1 MLLKLSTLGISL
13 LFAFVIFS
21 SYQIEYEGK
30 GDDFSGERAYYPGCE
45 KKKVKNRR
53 WKCTCRKVIKHL
65 RKEVEVPEHIRNANL
80 PSQWMNLIYVEIDF
94 DGTINDACLIYPPI
108 LTKNNLNYKV
118 IQRSIKAVKALPKFT
133 PALNSKGDTIPFS
146 FIFRI

>member
-1 MLLKLSTLGISL
+1 MKAKSIRSLVILSF
-13 LFAFVIFS
+13 LFLT
-21 SYQIEYEGK
+21 SYQVEYEGK

-53 WKCTCRKVIKHL
+53 WKCTCRKVIKYL
-65 RKEVEVPEHIRNANL
+65 KKEVVVPDYIRTANL

-94 DGTINDACLIYPPI
+94 DGSINDACLIYPPY

-118 IQRSIKAVKALPKFT
+118 IMRTIKAVKALPQFT

-146 FIFRI
+146 IILRI